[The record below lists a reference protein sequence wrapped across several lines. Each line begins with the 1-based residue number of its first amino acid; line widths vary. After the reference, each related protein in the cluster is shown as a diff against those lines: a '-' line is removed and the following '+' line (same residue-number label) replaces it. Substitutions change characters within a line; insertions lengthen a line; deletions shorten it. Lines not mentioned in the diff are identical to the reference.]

1 MKINESMIPL
11 IEKALGFELYEW
23 QKAYLLGE
31 TFKEPTGRAVG
42 RTTAYIVKLLLTNDK
57 VINSNKNEDIQKYK
71 DFQSPYYSDFFKRE
85 LRMIDDKLT
94 SVGLRTCLLKPKKDV
109 LRNIQIG
116 VEMNTDKLQ
125 LKLRAIEKFV
135 GALGDELDRVD
146 NLKECPKCGKL
157 MISSEMYLDN
167 ELKSINRECECGYV
181 MGCDFGNELPT
192 HLEGSKY

>member
-1 MKINESMIPL
+1 MKITESMIPL

-31 TFKEPTGRAVG
+31 ISKVPTERRAG
-42 RTTAYIVKLLLTNDK
+42 RTTAYVVKLLLTNDRS
-57 VINSNKNEDIQKYK
+57 IDSNKYK
-71 DFQSPYYSDFFKRE
+71 DIQEYKDLQTPYYNDIFKHE

-135 GALGDELDRVD
+135 GALAD
-146 NLKECPKCGKL
+146 KL
-157 MISSEMYLDN
+157 EAIDSMND
-167 ELKSINRECECGYV
+167 
-181 MGCDFGNELPT
+181 DELPT
-192 HLEGSKY
+192 QLEGSD